1 VITVPNAL
9 TLLRL
14 IAVPFFIF
22 ASWRGMYVLAF
33 ILFVSAA
40 LTYLI
45 DGFVARRFNQR
56 SRIGA
61 ILDPAADKIMMVA
74 GYLFYTLN
82 GAVPFRIPVWLTFV
96 IFIRDFMIMAFAW
109 LLYTRAHVKRF
120 PPSWAGKTSTL
131 LQAIT
136 LGFVIGVSS
145 FVPQLRPVA
154 EILFRVA
161 LLITLYSS
169 WDYMRRADHLLDRP
183 GATA

>member
-1 VITVPNAL
+1 MITVPNLL

-14 IAVPFFIF
+14 IAVPFFIVT
-22 ASWRGMYVLAF
+22 SYHGMYVLAF
-33 ILFVSAA
+33 VLFVSAA
-40 LTYLI
+40 LTDVI
-45 DGFVARRFNQR
+45 DGFVARAFDQR

-82 GAVPFRIPVWLTFV
+82 ESVPFRIPVWLTFV
-96 IFIRDFMIMAFAW
+96 IFIRDFLIIGFAY
-109 LLYTRAHVKRF
+109 LLYTRVHVKRF
-120 PPSWAGKTSTL
+120 PPSWAGKISTL

-136 LGFVIGVSS
+136 LGFVIGVNS
-145 FVPQLRPVA
+145 FTPRLREVA

-169 WDYMRRADHLLDRP
+169 WDYLRRADRLLDRA
-183 GATA
+183 GARA